1 MGKPLR
7 IETTNI
13 FTTRNAIDRIA
24 VILRGRAS
32 SHTLRRYAVIRGA
45 FARFL
50 GREDQRDPGS
60 VPTIIVGLGNPGSK
74 YEGTRHNVGFWC
86 IDRIAESY
94 PGGST
99 RSHRLVHMSE
109 QVINDHRVAL
119 AKPRTYVNESGRAVT
134 SLFTR
139 FRATVGNLIVVYDE
153 MALPSG
159 KVRVR
164 ARGGDGGHNGMKSI
178 IGAVGTQEFVRI
190 RIGIG
195 RPEGQVGDIEHVLSR
210 PSEEERLAIDEGI
223 DLAVKAIVMT
233 LSEGVERAMNVYN

>member
-1 MGKPLR
+1 M
-7 IETTNI
+7 
-13 FTTRNAIDRIA
+13 
-24 VILRGRAS
+24 
-32 SHTLRRYAVIRGA
+32 IRGA
-45 FARFL
+45 FAKFL
-50 GREDQRDPGS
+50 RRQERHDGGS
-60 VPTIIVGLGNPGSK
+60 APTIIIGLGNPGSK

-99 RSHRLVHMSE
+99 RSHRLVHTSE
-109 QVINDHRVAL
+109 QSVEGHRVVL

-139 FRATVGNLIVVYDE
+139 FRGTAANLIVVYDE

-159 KVRVR
+159 KVRIR

-178 IGAVGTQEFVRI
+178 IGAVGTQDFVRV

-195 RPEGQVGDIEHVLSR
+195 RPEGQVGDVQHVLSR
-210 PSEEERLAIDEGI
+210 PGDEERRAIDEGI
-223 DLAVKAIVMT
+223 ERAIEAIVMA